1 MPEVPAWL
9 ESLVE
14 AVAGGMT
21 AQGPPGPLGFRYR
34 EEEGAWDVFV
44 YPLPVELVGG
54 AHDGGVVSPGF
65 SLDLEGL
72 RSRFGRV
79 DAFDWDAHGVGPD
92 DGPAIAIEGLYQ
104 GHEVWLRVLAF
115 APEDEE
121 PGMKWDTTGSR

>member
-21 AQGPPGPLGFRYR
+21 AQAPGPLGFRYG
-34 EEEGAWDVFV
+34 EEEGAWEVLV
-44 YPLPVELVGG
+44 YPLPVEMVGG

-72 RSRFGRV
+72 RSLFGRV
-79 DAFDWDAHGVGPD
+79 DAFAWDAHGLGPD
-92 DGPAIAIEGLYQ
+92 DGPSVSIEGLYQ

-115 APEDEE
+115 APDDEE
-121 PGMKWDTTGSR
+121 PGMKWDTTKGA